1 MAFTVV
7 SLCVVAWAGAG
18 TLKKID
24 TNVMH
29 GAADVPSTISIETGK
44 DNGENIL
51 LQFELQNPLLLIC
64 RVPKAQDLPTV

>member
-1 MAFTVV
+1 
-7 SLCVVAWAGAG
+7 
-18 TLKKID
+18 
-24 TNVMH
+24 MH